1 MADSVVPLPFV
12 NILTPAIPAGQP
24 VPAVL
29 IHGWASG
36 SVYWEPLARKLLD
49 AGREVWIVDLPGYH
63 PGEEL
68 PPDFEWTLDSAAAS
82 VAAALD
88 ARSAAPAGRSPAPA
102 GRDAVHLVG
111 HSMGGSV
118 SLTLAAARPDLV
130 ASLTLVGMA
139 PVPQNQGFK
148 TVLSSQLDQGFF
160 DSGTIAKLMHAW
172 YGELSAADMVL
183 LSAGFKTPFPVLSA
197 SAVAAMSG
205 VEPSVPGRV
214 RAPLLVIAGTGDQ
227 VRPMEQMRA
236 FVAESPD
243 RQLQAIP
250 GAGHNVHWEQPEQ
263 CAQALTE
270 FWETSWPPPA

>member
-12 NILTPAIPAGQP
+12 HVLTPAIPDGQP

-49 AGREVWIVDLPGYH
+49 AGREVWILDLPGYH

-88 ARSAAPAGRSPAPA
+88 ARGADQGP
-102 GRDAVHLVG
+102 VHLVG

-118 SLTLAAARPDLV
+118 SLTLAAARPDLA

-148 TVLSSQLDQGFF
+148 EVLRSQLDQGFF
-160 DSGTIAKLMHAW
+160 DSGTKAKLMNAW
-172 YGELSAADMVL
+172 YGDLSAADVER
-183 LSAGFKTPFPVLSA
+183 LSKGFDVPFPVLSA
-197 SAVAAMSG
+197 SALAAMTG

-214 RAPLLVIAGTGDQ
+214 HAPLLVIAGTDDR

-236 FVAESPD
+236 FVAESPH
-243 RQLQAIP
+243 RRLTVIV
-250 GAGHNVHWEQPEQ
+250 GAGHNVHWEQPEE
-263 CAQALTE
+263 CAAALTGL
-270 FWETSWPPPA
+270 WETSWPHPA

>member
-12 NILTPAIPAGQP
+12 NVLTPAIPAGQP

-36 SVYWEPLARKLLD
+36 SVYWEPLAKKLLD

-88 ARSAAPAGRSPAPA
+88 ARSPAPAGRDAVPVS
-102 GRDAVHLVG
+102 RDAVHLVG

-172 YGELSAADMVL
+172 YGELPAADMVR
-183 LSAGFKTPFPVLSA
+183 LSAGFSTPFPVLSA

-214 RAPLLVIAGTGDQ
+214 HAPLMVIAGTEDR

-236 FVAESPD
+236 FVAESPA
-243 RQLQAIP
+243 RRLKAIP
-250 GAGHNVHWEQPEQ
+250 GAGHNVHWEQPEH
-263 CAQALTE
+263 CAQALAE